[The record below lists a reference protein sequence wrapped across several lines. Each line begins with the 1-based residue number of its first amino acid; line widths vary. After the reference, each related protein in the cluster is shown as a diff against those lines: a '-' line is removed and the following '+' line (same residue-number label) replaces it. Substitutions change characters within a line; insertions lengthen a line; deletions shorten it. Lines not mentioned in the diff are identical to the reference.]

1 MSRPLVDV
9 KSAHGAAGTICLWIV
24 LASALQSKG
33 MGTAKLIVA
42 ANSPGVLQRLKE
54 ILSGC
59 DVHAAIRLRDV
70 AKQVRQEEFAAL
82 AFCLG
87 FDEDSTMALLDSL
100 IDESGAPRLP
110 IVCIVAEEMPAER
123 LRRIEKRVR
132 DAGACD
138 FFELRDFAN
147 SAAGNLA
154 LRERIFAC
162 VGFTVPRRVSTVTRT
177 LGRAAFAA
185 RGVVALAR
193 LLRVPEPD
201 LRRWLRGDDE
211 PPDAVFLAALELVLD
226 ELARRGGW
234 PN

>member
-1 MSRPLVDV
+1 MSRPPVDV
-9 KSAHGAAGTICLWIV
+9 KSAHGAAGTFCLWIV
-24 LASALQSKG
+24 LALALQFKG

-59 DVHAAIRLRDV
+59 DLHAAIRLRDV
-70 AKQVRQEEFAAL
+70 AKRVRQEEFAAL

-87 FDEDSTMALLDSL
+87 FDEDSTMALLDQL

-110 IVCIVAEEMPAER
+110 IVCIVTEEMPAER
-123 LRRIEKRVR
+123 LRRMEARVR
-132 DAGACD
+132 SAGACD
-138 FFELRDFAN
+138 FLELREFPN
-147 SAAGNLA
+147 TAAGNLA

-162 VGFTVPRRVSTVTRT
+162 IGFTMPRRVTTVTRT

-193 LLRVPEPD
+193 ILRVPEPD
-201 LRRWLRGDDE
+201 LRRWLRGDEE
-211 PPDAVFLAALELVLD
+211 PPDAVFLAALEMVLD
-226 ELARRGGW
+226 EAAKRGAW